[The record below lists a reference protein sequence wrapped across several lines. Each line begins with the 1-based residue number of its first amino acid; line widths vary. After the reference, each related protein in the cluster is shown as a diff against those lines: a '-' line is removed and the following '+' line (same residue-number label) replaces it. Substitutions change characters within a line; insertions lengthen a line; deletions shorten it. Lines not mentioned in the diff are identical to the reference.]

1 MPQIHSVLNWRLCLV
16 LPEWGTAPSRIKYI
30 NPRLAG
36 KRKPDQLERGNE
48 QWVLTTFQYAGVQ
61 AMGFGEDEAQVA
73 NELNVDLQ
81 GARRYFGYMTTRETG
96 AIGGNMVKKMIEA
109 AERPG
114 AAGGAG
120 VQSGFLA
127 GLSNFSASA
136 GAGQSQNQSQNQYQ
150 NQNQDTIPN
159 DPNLNL
165 NTLNQFF

>member
-1 MPQIHSVLNWRLCLV
+1 M
-16 LPEWGTAPSRIKYI
+16 G
-30 NPRLAG
+30 AG
-36 KRKPDQLERGNE
+36 QRSNTP
-48 QWVLTTFQYAGVQ
+48 VVVQ
-61 AMGFGEDEAQVA
+61 AMEALEKMKYEVA
-73 NELNVDLQ
+73 NELNVDLSKVQ
-81 GARRYFGYMTTRETG
+81 GGYFGYMTTRETG

-109 AERPG
+109 AERTLAQQ
-114 AAGGAG
+114 AAQG

>member
-1 MPQIHSVLNWRLCLV
+1 
-16 LPEWGTAPSRIKYI
+16 
-30 NPRLAG
+30 
-36 KRKPDQLERGNE
+36 
-48 QWVLTTFQYAGVQ
+48 
-61 AMGFGEDEAQVA
+61 
-73 NELNVDLQ
+73 
-81 GARRYFGYMTTRETG
+81 
-96 AIGGNMVKKMIEA
+96 MIEA
-109 AERPG
+109 AERTLAQQ
-114 AAGGAG
+114 AAQG